1 MEHRCAPRVAMQ
13 VNVVVHLT
21 GTTLVNGIT
30 RNISSDGI
38 CFKLK
43 ETRDLRKDSG
53 DKIKRN
59 QLVRVALNAGQRLV
73 IMPALVLRKQ
83 DNAVALVFSEDTSS
97 KKQLLKDF
105 LYGAPESS
113 SGPLR
118 VGGNA

>member
-43 ETRDLRKDSG
+43 EARDLRKDSG

-83 DNAVALVFSEDTSS
+83 DNAVALVFSEDTSL

-105 LYGAPESS
+105 LYGTAESS
-113 SGPLR
+113 PGPLR
-118 VGGNA
+118 ASGNA

>member
-1 MEHRCAPRVAMQ
+1 MEHRCAPRVPMQ

-83 DNAVALVFSEDTSS
+83 DNAVALVFSEDTSF

-105 LYGAPESS
+105 LYGTPECS

-118 VGGNA
+118 VRGNA